1 MLIRLIS
8 QAIHGFDY
16 NLMKNCPIKKKK
28 LSNHMLSGLSQPTM
42 LILVSKYYCIM
53 GNMQLIY
60 LICNFKSFF
69 P

>member
-8 QAIHGFDY
+8 QAIHGFGY
-16 NLMKNCPIKKKK
+16 NLMTNCPIKKKK
-28 LSNHMLSGLSQPTM
+28 VSNHMLSGLSKPTM
-42 LILVSKYYCIM
+42 LILVRKYYCIM